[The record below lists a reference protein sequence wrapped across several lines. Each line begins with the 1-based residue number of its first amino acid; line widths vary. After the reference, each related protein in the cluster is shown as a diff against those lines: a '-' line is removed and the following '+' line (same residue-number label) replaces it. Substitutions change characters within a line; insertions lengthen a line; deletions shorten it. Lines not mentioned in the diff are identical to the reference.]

1 MLLYFLLFECNMKE
15 GASVQWRD
23 VTSIEDGPELEGDD
37 DMEDEGGRRSS
48 LADQSHRR
56 LIFTNST
63 SPSAPS
69 WGKTVSIDMPQNRR
83 NRLSISS
90 SMLNHQS
97 SVSSILN

>member
-23 VTSIEDGPELEGDD
+23 VTSIEDGPEVEGDD

-48 LADQSHRR
+48 QR